1 LTSLGAAHQL
11 FGGFGSGLGVRTNE
25 CSFQIYPT
33 SPEFLWFLVIY
44 NFFLNFVHVHIWVTV
59 RLSLIAED
67 VHGFSRGSRSVGLSA
82 GLLVRY
88 FIFPRD
94 AHRYRSQPF
103 LLSAS
108 YDTARYFF
116 IPTSRPSTARA
127 GSVRRPAGRP
137 VAAAGDAN
145 SRRRPG
151 WSSLAADEALADRRV
166 RRAVPGGRDIAPRK
180 TRSFGR
186 RGGDFISYDVFVQ
199 HERRLIQRA
208 RRQSHS
214 IYRLLA
220 LYDAN
225 LPPPARVIVIAG
237 DEISAM
243 HNTPMSQRLQIC
255 AIYSD
260 LDRSLLDVDRM
271 YQT

>member
-1 LTSLGAAHQL
+1 MWKTVDGSLTSLGAAHQL

-44 NFFLNFVHVHIWVTV
+44 NFFFNFVHVHIWVTV

-67 VHGFSRGSRSVGLSA
+67 VRGFSRGSRSVGLSA

-127 GSVRRPAGRP
+127 GSVRRPAGRT
-137 VAAAGDAN
+137 ASCRG
-145 SRRRPG
+145 RRRQQPATTWVVESRSR
-151 WSSLAADEALADRRV
+151 WSVSR
-166 RRAVPGGRDIAPRK
+166 
-180 TRSFGR
+180 
-186 RGGDFISYDVFVQ
+186 
-199 HERRLIQRA
+199 
-208 RRQSHS
+208 
-214 IYRLLA
+214 
-220 LYDAN
+220 
-225 LPPPARVIVIAG
+225 
-237 DEISAM
+237 
-243 HNTPMSQRLQIC
+243 
-255 AIYSD
+255 
-260 LDRSLLDVDRM
+260 
-271 YQT
+271 